1 MSVSFPN
8 KLEVPQKRSDNTCMM
23 NESEKR
29 NWIQEGISEFY
40 WKYRDD
46 LTDNGGDQ
54 LMKELDKLEARMQNI
69 LKNEMSA

>member
-1 MSVSFPN
+1 
-8 KLEVPQKRSDNTCMM
+8 MM

-54 LMKELDKLEARMQNI
+54 LMEELDKLEARMQYI

>member
-1 MSVSFPN
+1 
-8 KLEVPQKRSDNTCMM
+8 M

-46 LTDNGGDQ
+46 LTDQGAEQ
-54 LMKELDKLEARMQNI
+54 LMEELDKIEARMQYI
-69 LKNEMSA
+69 LKNEMTA